1 MTSVVQAITGAV
13 SWIFDLLM
21 APFASL
27 PALGMVFISAFS
39 AVWALLLFKAVTP
52 QDRLQATRDKL
63 FGHIYE
69 MGLYQDHLGI
79 LGRIQ
84 GDLARNNLRYL
95 GFTLPALVVLTIPMI
110 LTLGQLEGRY
120 AQRPLQV
127 GEETVLTIKVATEE
141 MPDLQNINLEVAQ
154 GVEVTAGPVR
164 NKRAGTLSWRLRAL
178 SDGAHEFRFVSDGEL
193 IGSNSLLVGG
203 GLPRLHD
210 KSEDTLMGILLYPG
224 APDLSSRGGLK
235 GLSMQWPDRET
246 RYLGL
251 EMNWLVAFMVFS
263 MITGLLIKDL
273 LKVSL

>member
-1 MTSVVQAITGAV
+1 MTSVVQAITGTV

-27 PALGMVFISAFS
+27 PALGMIFISAFS

-79 LGRIQ
+79 LARIQ

-127 GEETVLTIKVATEE
+127 GEETVLTIEVADEE
-141 MPDLQNINLEVAQ
+141 MSGLQNINLEVSP
-154 GVEVTAGPVR
+154 GVEVAAGPVR
-164 NKRAGTLSWRLRAL
+164 NKRAGTLSWRLKAL
-178 SDGAHEFRFVSDGEL
+178 TDGAHELRFVSGGKL
-193 IGSNSLLVGG
+193 IGSNKLLVGG

-210 KSEDTLMGILLYPG
+210 KSEDTVMGILLYPG
-224 APDLSSRGGLK
+224 APDLSSSAGLK
-235 GLSMQWPDRET
+235 GLSIQWPDRET

>member
-1 MTSVVQAITGAV
+1 MISVVRAITGAV
-13 SWIFDLLM
+13 SWVFDLLM
-21 APFASL
+21 APFASA
-27 PALGMVFISAFS
+27 PALGMIFISAIT

-52 QDRLQATRDKL
+52 QDRLQVTRDKL

-79 LGRIQ
+79 LSRIQ
-84 GDLARNNLRYL
+84 GDLAKANLRYL
-95 GFTLPALVVLTIPMI
+95 GFTLPALVALTIPMI

-127 GEETVLTIKVATEE
+127 GEETVLTINVSSDERAS
-141 MPDLQNINLEVAQ
+141 LQDIRLETPT
-154 GVEVTAGPVR
+154 GVEVAAGPVR
-164 NKRAGTLSWRLRAL
+164 NERAGTLSWRLLATAE
-178 SDGAHEFRFVSDGEL
+178 GTHELRFLRDESL
-193 IGSNSLLVGG
+193 IGSNELMVGQ

-210 KSEDTLMGILLYPG
+210 SNENTALGILLYPG
-224 APDLSSRGGLK
+224 APDMSASAGLTGLK
-235 GLSMQWPDRET
+235 IQWPDRET

-263 MITGLLIKDL
+263 LLAGLLLKDL